1 MELDAGRLF
10 LRPIDPEVARAL
22 LEGRTPEGV
31 TLAPGYPSRLSVEV
45 LEMVVGARPTPGGG
59 FGPYFMVRKADGRAE
74 VDSKQV
80 DLVVYEAPSTR
91 SRLGRS

>member
-1 MELDAGRLF
+1 MELDADRRV

-45 LEMVVGARPTPGGG
+45 LEMVVGARRSDAGGG
-59 FGPYFMVRKADGRAE
+59 FGPYFMVRKVDGE
-74 VDSKQV
+74 QV
-80 DLVVYEAPSTR
+80 ELVVYEATQCEAT
-91 SRLGRS
+91 